1 MTATLYGLPNC
12 DACRKARK
20 WLDGA
25 GIAYRFVNYRDD
37 PVPASVLV
45 QWARQLGDWDK
56 LVNRSSAS
64 WRQLAEEQKHAS
76 NDAQW
81 TQLITGYPTLVK
93 RPVLVLD
100 DGSVSVGFSA
110 ERYELRFDGR

>member
-12 DACRKARK
+12 DTCRKARK

-25 GIAYRFVNYRDD
+25 GIAYGFIDYRDD

-45 QWARQLGDWDK
+45 KWARKLGGWDK
-56 LVNRSSAS
+56 LVNKSSAS
-64 WRQLAEEQKHAS
+64 WRKLDEKQKNAN

-81 TQLITGYPTLVK
+81 TRLIAEYPTLVK
-93 RPVLVLD
+93 RPVLALD

-110 ERYELRFDGR
+110 DRYERAFDRS